1 MSEPD
6 TDMKLAKLESRVRK
20 LEKALS
26 AQNDI
31 PSKQIVP
38 VQKQMLSMSEAAE
51 FLGLEMSGLRMLTH
65 KKLIPYYKPNG
76 KTCYFDP
83 KELKQ
88 WQHRK
93 RQKPVYEKEDTSAEN
108 NEMAEK

>member
-1 MSEPD
+1 MSENN
-6 TDMKLAKLESRVRK
+6 TETKLAELESRVSE

-26 AQNDI
+26 SQDNGI
-31 PSKQIVP
+31 PSKIIVP

-51 FLGLEMSGLRMLTH
+51 FLGLEISGLRMLTH

-83 KELKQ
+83 EELKK
-88 WQHRK
+88 WQHRE
-93 RQKPVYEKEDTSAEN
+93 RQKPVYEKEST
-108 NEMAEK
+108 K